1 MRALLLLSLV
11 VAAACVVD
19 VDPPSVPPDIT
30 GSITQLTSTAD
41 GVSIRIEELPAQ
53 PSGGKK
59 ARVRTDASTQWK
71 DTRKQKGSP
80 LPGAAASLPVGTR
93 VRVWFAGPAATSY
106 PVEAKAAAILV
117 LPD

>member
-30 GSITQLTSTAD
+30 GTITQLTATAD
-41 GVSIRIEELPAQ
+41 GVSILIEEFPAQ

-59 ARVRTDASTQWK
+59 AWVRTDAATQWK
-71 DTRKQKGSP
+71 NLPQQTGALRTGSP
-80 LPGAAASLPVGTR
+80 ARLAIGMR
-93 VRVWFAGPAATSY
+93 VDVWFAGPADMSY
-106 PVEAKAAAILV
+106 PMQAKAAGFVV
-117 LPD
+117 LPY